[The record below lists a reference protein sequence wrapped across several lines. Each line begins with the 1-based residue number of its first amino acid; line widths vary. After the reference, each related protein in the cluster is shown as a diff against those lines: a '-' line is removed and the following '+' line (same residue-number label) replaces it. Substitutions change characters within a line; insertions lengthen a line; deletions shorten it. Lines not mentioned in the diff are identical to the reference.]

1 MSVAE
6 AEVLMYLSL
15 LHCPIFGGLEHPHS
29 QIPHST
35 DTDTDTDTDTSQRE
49 IDVLESGPCSVTL
62 QLALVSREKHCELL
76 VRCLWLSG

>member
-6 AEVLMYLSL
+6 TEALMYLSL
-15 LHCPIFGGLEHPHS
+15 LHCSIFGGLEHPHS

-35 DTDTDTDTDTSQRE
+35 DTDTDTSQSE

-62 QLALVSREKHCELL
+62 QLALASRE
-76 VRCLWLSG
+76 